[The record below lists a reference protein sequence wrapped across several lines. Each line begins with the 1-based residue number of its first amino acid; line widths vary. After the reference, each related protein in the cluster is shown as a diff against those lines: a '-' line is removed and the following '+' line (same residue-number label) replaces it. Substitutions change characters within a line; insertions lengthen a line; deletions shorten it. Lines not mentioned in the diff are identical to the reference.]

1 MRESSEHSPITEA
14 LLRDYREADLN
25 LRVRQGKVAAVL
37 VMVLVPACIG
47 LDWFVYPGLVGPFFV
62 ARLLCDVVT
71 VPFFVALF
79 FPIGRRH
86 VRLCANASVAAAA
99 IAICWMIYASHGAAS
114 PYYAGLNLVIIG
126 ACLLFPYRLWEAIAF
141 GGFVLLCYVV
151 ASVWHRVVPP
161 GFQGAG
167 VHAANWPLK
176 STLPNNL
183 YFITIT
189 IILCATANF
198 YSARRRFED
207 FRLRHDLDVNNRQLE
222 AAITKLQQTEVQ
234 LVQSEKMNA
243 LGKLSAGLLHEVN
256 NPLNY
261 TFMALQIAE
270 QEAAGNAG
278 LEETLSDIHQG
289 MERIKAVI
297 ADLRTFAYP
306 SKVNDAEPLKLAD
319 ALTTALRLT
328 AHELGTIEVVQS
340 GVEGAVVLGA
350 KTQVMHV
357 LMNLLVNAGH
367 AVSAPGLGRKP
378 RIEVQCT
385 TRDDGRMEIAVL
397 DNGVGVRPDDL
408 SKLLDPFFTTKGPGK
423 GTGLGLSICHTIV
436 QNHGGRIVVTSEH
449 GQWTRVAFD
458 LPVAPRQLEVC
469 A

>member
-1 MRESSEHSPITEA
+1 MRDASDRSTITDA
-14 LLRDYREADLN
+14 LLRDYREADLS

-37 VMVLVPACIG
+37 VLVLVPACIG
-47 LDWFVYPGLVGPFFV
+47 LDWFVYPELMRPFFA
-62 ARLLCDVVT
+62 ARLACDAVT
-71 VPFFVALF
+71 LPFFIALF
-79 FPIGRRH
+79 FPIGRRY
-86 VRLCANASVAAAA
+86 VGVCANASVAAAA
-99 IAICWMIYASHGAAS
+99 VAICWMIYASQGAAS

-141 GGFVLLCYVV
+141 ASFVLVSYVI
-151 ASVWHRVVPP
+151 ACVWHRVSPP
-161 GFQGAG
+161 GFETAG
-167 VHAANWPLK
+167 IHPDSWPLK

-183 YFITIT
+183 YFIVLTSV
-189 IILCATANF
+189 LCATANF
-198 YSARRRFED
+198 YSARRRFQD
-207 FRLRHDLDVNNRQLE
+207 FVLRHDLDTNNRRLE
-222 AAITKLQQTEVQ
+222 STITRLKETEVQ

-270 QEAAGNAG
+270 QEAAGHAG
-278 LEETLSDIHQG
+278 LEETLGDIHQG
-289 MERIKAVI
+289 MERIKSVI

-306 SKVNDAEPLKLAD
+306 SKVNDAEPLRLSD

-328 AHELGTIEVVQS
+328 AHELGQIEVVQA
-340 GVEGAVVLGA
+340 GVRDTVVLGA

-367 AVSAPGLGRKP
+367 AVSVPGLGRTP
-378 RIEVQCT
+378 RIEVRCT
-385 TRDDGRMEIAVL
+385 ALGERMEVAVL
-397 DNGVGVRPDDL
+397 DNGVGVRPADL
-408 SKLLDPFFTTKGPGK
+408 PKLLDPFFTTKEPGK

-436 QNHGGRIVVTSEH
+436 RNHGGKIVVTSEH

-458 LPVAPRQLEVC
+458 LPIAPRRPSEVC